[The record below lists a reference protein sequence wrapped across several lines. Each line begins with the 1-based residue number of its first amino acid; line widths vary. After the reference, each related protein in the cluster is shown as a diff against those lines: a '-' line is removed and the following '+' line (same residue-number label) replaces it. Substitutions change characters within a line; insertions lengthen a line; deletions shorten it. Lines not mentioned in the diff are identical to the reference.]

1 MVRQGAEK
9 AAASCKS
16 LCVVYGCA
24 LSALLC
30 LLCSMGGGTSVRK
43 GRRYG
48 EGLTGLDTWNQ
59 DHLHCL
65 PCSLSLPFSHPLRGM
80 LVLRGGESERVK
92 LVWGLLCWFTG

>member
-9 AAASCKS
+9 AAASCRR

-30 LLCSMGGGTSVRK
+30 LLCSMGGRTSVKK
-43 GRRYG
+43 GRRHG
-48 EGLTGLDTWNQ
+48 EGHAGPDTWNQ

-65 PCSLSLPFSHPLRGM
+65 LCSLSLPFSHSLRGM
-80 LVLRGGESERVK
+80 LVLRGGEQ
-92 LVWGLLCWFTG
+92 